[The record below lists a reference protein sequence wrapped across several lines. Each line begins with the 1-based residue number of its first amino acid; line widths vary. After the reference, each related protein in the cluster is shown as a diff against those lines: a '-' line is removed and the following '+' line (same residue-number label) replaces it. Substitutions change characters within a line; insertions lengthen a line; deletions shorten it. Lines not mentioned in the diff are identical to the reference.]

1 MTEKKK
7 NKIKVIVW
15 AVMELLAFV
24 VCLLLIGKQ
33 LDYSQGSTLFLLLLI
48 VALLG
53 WWV

>member
-15 AVMELLAFV
+15 AVMEVLAFV

-33 LDYSQGSTLFLLLLI
+33 LDYLQGSTLFLLLLI